1 MYLCVFIH
9 EVNKQHIFHVNT
21 FTKQF
26 HKILTIV
33 AIFLIPSL
41 Y

>member
-1 MYLCVFIH
+1 MH
-9 EVNKQHIFHVNT
+9 EVNKQYIFHVNT
-21 FTKQF
+21 FTKQYR
-26 HKILTIV
+26 KILTFV